1 MQNVPQFPVTSR
13 IPNACFGISEPVACH
28 GCQELW
34 GCLCPDDSS
43 VTSPE
48 SRKTLVLVQ
57 GWRTCSG
64 PNAPSSQGSHLCSH
78 WAPRRRRWP
87 EPCCIKQHL
96 KLGRTTGESAL
107 PSAPRWPGVA
117 RFLLCLP
124 MRQGSCLE
132 RIPGSHVGKCV
143 SLLQLQEVRMP
154 QLLSYATPHLL
165 QVPWA
170 LHSAQHVGG
179 NTPSPPLSQ
188 VAPPHPLP
196 GSNGQAGRCAPPYV
210 MGAGGLPCNLG
221 LAASTTRRMTGS
233 WGRRGMRFP
242 CLSSE
247 NPASS
252 QD

>member
-1 MQNVPQFPVTSR
+1 MARTLLYKTAPKIR
-13 IPNACFGISEPVACH
+13 KDYGGKC
-28 GCQELW
+28 
-34 GCLCPDDSS
+34 
-43 VTSPE
+43 SPI
-48 SRKTLVLVQ
+48 
-57 GWRTCSG
+57 
-64 PNAPSSQGSHLCSH
+64 SSQMAWCCTISSLLTHEAGLLPGKDSRQ
-78 WAPRRRRWP
+78 PR
-87 EPCCIKQHL
+87 
-96 KLGRTTGESAL
+96 
-107 PSAPRWPGVA
+107 
-117 RFLLCLP
+117 
-124 MRQGSCLE
+124 
-132 RIPGSHVGKCV
+132 GKCV

-221 LAASTTRRMTGS
+221 LAASTTRQMTGS

-242 CLSSE
+242 FLSSE